1 MYIKSGNATA
11 YGGGREINTTGVPAA
26 AARLPATAAAA
37 GIPAAA
43 AARIPAA
50 AARVPAATA
59 RVPAATA
66 ARGYTDAP
74 DSAISGCL
82 FPATTRGFCL
92 QTSLYCEYSGAHVLW
107 QDVFLKN
114 AFVTL
119 SEDDMASS

>member
-26 AARLPATAAAA
+26 AAIL
-37 GIPAAA
+37 PAAA
-43 AARIPAA
+43 AAAPRIPAA
-50 AARVPAATA
+50 AA